1 MKARGWLMPG
11 NGGKGYNG
19 MPFLFAGRLAFNEQ
33 FWLGGVGVGGGVGGG
48 GGFAGG
54 WVAGRLQAE
63 VYGIYRRAHAVNSVD
78 L

>member
-1 MKARGWLMPG
+1 M
-11 NGGKGYNG
+11 
-19 MPFLFAGRLAFNEQ
+19 
-33 FWLGGVGVGGGVGGG
+33 GVGVGVGWAG
-48 GGFAGG
+48 GG

>member
-1 MKARGWLMPG
+1 M
-11 NGGKGYNG
+11 
-19 MPFLFAGRLAFNEQ
+19 
-33 FWLGGVGVGGGVGGG
+33 GVGGG
-48 GGFAGG
+48 GGGAGG